1 MGLCKISSS
10 LVVGFMGL
18 VLAHISYAQN
28 SAQDFLDAHNVAR
41 AEVGVGLMS
50 WDNTVAAYAQN
61 YTNQRIGDC
70 NLVHSDGPYGENL
83 AWGSPSLTGID
94 AVNLWVGEKTNYDYN
109 SNSCVGGECRHYTQV
124 IWRNSLRLGCA
135 RAQCNSGGWFV
146 TCNYD
151 PPGNYVGQRPF
162 TENSNSS
169 HSCIVAIY

>member
-28 SAQDFLDAHNVAR
+28 SPQDFLDAHNVAR
-41 AEVGVGLMS
+41 AEVGVGPMS

-70 NLVHSDGPYGENL
+70 NLVHSGGPYGENL

-94 AVNLWVGEKTNYDYN
+94 AVNL
-109 SNSCVGGECRHYTQV
+109 HYTQV